1 MLLSGAFDITG
12 SRQHVVC
19 RLALLCI
26 STQPKHP
33 SHRFDDDGCD
43 HRIAL

>member
-12 SRQHVVC
+12 SRQHVVR

-26 STQPKHP
+26 STQPKHQT
-33 SHRFDDDGCD
+33 SFTQ
-43 HRIAL
+43 ILNM